1 MWDDD
6 RQHYLNHLLTLL
18 GDYKASW
25 CRRGEICE
33 DLHDDIEQLEG
44 NIRRARILSSWFR
57 KDSRDYLPA

>member
-18 GDYKASW
+18 ADYKGEW
-25 CRRGEICE
+25 CGQGAVCE
-33 DLHDDIEQLEG
+33 ELRDNVEELQA